1 MVLNELGSR
10 IGEALA
16 KMSSAPVVDEAVL
29 DECLKA
35 ICTALLQAP
44 IPAEPSTGRS
54 AEQPHLPCRIARG
67 RPRAKA
73 VQAVHLSCPL

>member
-16 KMSSAPVVDEAVL
+16 KMSSASVVDEAVL

-35 ICTALLQAP
+35 ICTALLQAR
-44 IPAEPSTGRS
+44 ARTSTS
-54 AEQPHLPCRIARG
+54 ACRAHG
-67 RPRAKA
+67 K
-73 VQAVHLSCPL
+73 

>member
-35 ICTALLQAP
+35 ICTALLQV
-44 IPAEPSTGRS
+44 T
-54 AEQPHLPCRIARG
+54 PHTDGLTT
-67 RPRAKA
+67 A
-73 VQAVHLSCPL
+73 VLKMHWASILGC

>member
-16 KMSSAPVVDEAVL
+16 KMSSASVVDEAVL

-44 IPAEPSTGRS
+44 ISAGPSTGRS
-54 AEQPHLPCRIARG
+54 A
-67 RPRAKA
+67 K
-73 VQAVHLSCPL
+73 